1 MKRFILFSLI
11 AFAVSGC
18 KLLESIISDYGIFM
32 RNDTNTNIVV
42 WGTYDQTMGTRLP
55 DEKSVTELVV
65 PSKNLSVSPY
75 EFIMGQGYDWTKS
88 LSATDT
94 IRVFVFD
101 SEKYKETDWSTIRDQ
116 YLFLL
121 RYDLTKAELDAL
133 GWRIAYPPT
142 TKMKDIKMWPPYE
155 EAIKNA
161 ESLKP

>member
-18 KLLESIISDYGIFM
+18 KHLESTISEYGIFM
-32 RNDTNTNIVV
+32 RNDTNKNIVV
-42 WGTYDQTMGTRLP
+42 WGTYDQTMGARLP
-55 DEKSVTELVV
+55 DERPVSELIA
-65 PSKNLSVSPY
+65 PSINMSISPY
-75 EFIMGQGYDWTKS
+75 EFIMGQRYDWVKS
-88 LSATDT
+88 LSDTDT

-142 TKMKDIKMWPPYE
+142 TKMKEINMWPPYE